1 LLIEA
6 CRASEV
12 TFKSLKELI
21 YVFFT
26 HHASNNIDSS
36 FKCVSYL
43 VPVQAVEAWIEVGNT
58 LSASDQVEVFLLYTS
73 LSVSL
78 FMSDIEFMNK
88 LDEFISS
95 NQEKLLSSSS

>member
-1 LLIEA
+1 M
-6 CRASEV
+6 
-12 TFKSLKELI
+12 
-21 YVFFT
+21 
-26 HHASNNIDSS
+26 
-36 FKCVSYL
+36 
-43 VPVQAVEAWIEVGNT
+43 PVQAVEAWIEVGNT

-95 NQEKLLSSSS
+95 NQEKLLSSPS

>member
-1 LLIEA
+1 M
-6 CRASEV
+6 
-12 TFKSLKELI
+12 
-21 YVFFT
+21 
-26 HHASNNIDSS
+26 
-36 FKCVSYL
+36 
-43 VPVQAVEAWIEVGNT
+43 QAVEAWIEVGNT